1 MIPTPPTAENG
12 KLIIFID
19 SMFTIIIDKFSGYWK
34 IMKYVSFSFFLLIL
48 KGASGFKI

>member
-19 SMFTIIIDKFSGYWK
+19 IMFTIIFDKFSDY
-34 IMKYVSFSFFLLIL
+34 SFFLLIL
-48 KGASGFKI
+48 KGARGFII